1 MTIGIDQPRP
11 VRIGAGDAL
20 EYARAVVTH
29 FHEDETD
36 EELAPWLPELEA
48 EDYRGWV
55 VRHRGSIVANYG
67 VYTMDVSLPG
77 GHTVPVAGVTAVG
90 VSQFHRRRGLLT
102 AMTAAA
108 LDEAVELGEPVAMLF
123 ASESAIYGRYGFGV
137 AAPGVGHRIR
147 RPLVF
152 RDPVDIRMVESVTPR
167 NALEA
172 WPAVY
177 ERFRGARPGAVSRSE
192 VLWRRML
199 LEDPPSSRRGASAR
213 RLAQVPG
220 RGYAM
225 YRIKDGVEDGLPGGE
240 VQLIELVAT
249 DPVAEAALWQH
260 VCDIDLTTTIHA
272 GLRPPDD
279 VLPELLADRLRAGT
293 RVGEPLYARLLDVAA
308 AFAARAYA
316 NPGTVSFEIVDGTR
330 DQSGTYR
337 LEVGADGAEVTRAR
351 TEPELTLPIDVA
363 ASVWLGG
370 VRATQLLAARRLTE
384 HDPGAAARLD
394 RLVAVDRAPW
404 TPFEF

>member
-1 MTIGIDQPRP
+1 MSAGPRP
-11 VRIGAGDAL
+11 VRIDVEDAL

-36 EELAPWLPELEA
+36 EQLQPWLPELRA
-48 EDYRGWV
+48 DDYRAWV
-55 VRHRGSIVANYG
+55 VRDRGDIVANYG
-67 VYTMDVSLPG
+67 AYGMDVSLPG
-77 GHTVPVAGVTAVG
+77 AGTVPVAGVTAVG

-102 AMTAAA
+102 AMMTAA
-108 LDEAVELGEPVAMLF
+108 LDEAVEAGEAAALLF

-137 AAPGVGHRIR
+137 VAPSVSHRIS
-147 RPLVF
+147 RPAPF
-152 RDPVDIRMVESVTPR
+152 RDPVDVRLVEPIAPGA
-167 NALEA
+167 ALET
-172 WPAVY
+172 WPGVY
-177 ERFRGARPGAVSRSE
+177 EDLRRQRAGAVSRNHAI
-192 VLWRRML
+192 WRRML
-199 LEDPPSSRRGASAR
+199 LEDPPAWRDGASAR

-225 YRIKDGVEDGLPGGE
+225 YRIKEGSDRGLPAGE
-240 VQLIELVAT
+240 VRVSELVAT

-260 VCDIDLTTTIHA
+260 VCDIDLTTSIRA

-279 VLPELLADRLRAGT
+279 VLPELLGDRLRAGS
-293 RVGEPLYARLLDVAA
+293 RVGPPLYARLLDVATAFRARSYA
-308 AFAARAYA
+308 AS
-316 NPGTVSFEIVDGTR
+316 GTLTFEVVDGTR

-337 LEVGADGAEVTRAR
+337 LEVEADAVEVHPTAAEPEVTM
-351 TEPELTLPIDVA
+351 PVDVA

-384 HDPGAAARLD
+384 HAPGAAARID